1 MEYSYFDRFSS
12 KIKRINIPVPSY
24 NEGTSRDSRNFS
36 SWIKNLWNYFV
47 VALQSRPKEYFIGRD
62 IIIERLKTWLLKDRD
77 RGASYLV
84 TGYRGMG
91 KTCFV
96 NQVIEQLVSV
106 VDNIQNVFAYFCF
119 IVISFWPILWYLFKE
134 KLEINLWDRNGDFN
148 TETLL
153 FFLCP
158 IIFAVIWWMTARWPR
173 LRESLKKFFFYN
185 HVIYNAVIK
194 EHCWISL
201 SKITPREWNRIN
213 NLIFGGDKRESS
225 YSRLCVK
232 VNLAQE
238 ILREKD
244 ILSVLTYQ
252 LYNRWRRYSQCYV
265 ITDFE
270 KALSTAAFSFITQ
283 FLFFQLPNFSFNGHY
298 YITICLPEDLFQN
311 INNCIDVFFN
321 KYFIFPI
328 IICILIFAFYNLI
341 FSWRRRSVRRKLK
354 QLKKS
359 VDASREHRK
368 GFFYNGKLKF
378 TDGSFGNEDI
388 NTYKYDVADT
398 RVIESQLIEILDY
411 ISSSYLAPTLYFV
424 FDELDKIEDI
434 DHDSEGEMPEY
445 SNERNFPGGGASRRR
460 KHTVMKLLANMKY
473 FTTTA
478 KAKFIFI
485 AGREMY
491 DGYLADFTDRE
502 AAASSLFDGV
512 IYVESF
518 CKNEKSDRNVTYNA
532 ETYIARQILPRT
544 YIKERII
551 KELIECKLKG
561 TIYDNID
568 IDLRMYYEY
577 LIMQYAHCAAKV
589 DKKEQEQ
596 QQQYFEDAR
605 KCIDRVIILLYH
617 FSVYLFQIS
626 NGSPKKMRINF
637 TNYVRLIKNPKEF
650 RLPKNGLKRSPLEGS
665 DLDILTYRNCKY
677 LLTFTEKEQRVI
689 GFIHYISFPI
699 NQIISNADRFSDKLL
714 VSASFL
720 INHIY
725 KFHKGGFSWRNL
737 EQTPELLEVYKIPEF
752 RSFINSILNYLL
764 QTHMIMIYG
773 GLYDYK
779 FRKQISEEI
788 SIASKT
794 SEEVSAIYNFTLD
807 DSQSVK
813 RHYLS
818 LLEHIDH
825 YHKNNGTRNNSSMAA
840 YHHILGDLYMSDEEY
855 NNALSQYKLA
865 LNLLYEDDSFTK
877 LNEHDPK
884 LQDPKLKNPRL
895 ILSIIRNHLK
905 IGLAYEK
912 RRSNL
917 SAYAAYEDII
927 ALLFHYRDFNEKE
940 FGLKF
945 LVKQRKGWPEHETD
959 IYLDEKDPQKETIQ
973 IEPIIEETNTKD
985 NSKGDNAS
993 SPLDDSQDNNT
1004 QKNIYKTR
1012 GSRIISDFSNLVTPE
1027 KHEVLQRLSLI
1038 GDTKFVFQAML
1049 AKLFVIEKIELGGI
1063 TRENLDVIEGEF
1075 RYLHLA
1081 TNVHEKFIIASDYYR
1096 RLGDIM
1102 YYKNGLIGFNFSHD
1116 ADVEK
1121 SQDLQE
1127 SFVDSLYYYGFDIKS
1142 ELHDYC
1148 RKNKC
1153 FQYFAFLLDC
1163 SRLLSIENLYLIQKG
1178 KDFKIDREDFNNLK
1192 NHKSFTIDEDQ
1203 IYNFWKDE
1211 YIKSKIER
1219 IPLRDVIECN
1229 EKRKSYWGKNR
1240 TLPCYACR
1248 FYHHSLEIL
1257 MNNWIG
1263 VDFKKGERK
1272 EISVLRQIV
1281 LRGSAK
1287 SSRQNFNLQFAE
1299 VLDTLGNTMFSCSSA
1314 GEEISYDFFTSFM
1327 HDAGILI
1334 EILDNDNARV
1344 DLKTTP
1350 LAEFDLLRKNKNRSV
1365 LGDPINHLE
1374 SSLLYYFE
1382 ASFLFRVCSE
1392 RKKAVGSL
1400 QKIIKILLNYLRVT
1414 ERGSKNDKEEVN
1426 RYQKSRVLIGEMI
1439 YEIKKVFFKQC
1450 LILLYNHYNFINVM
1464 EIQRLKWIFYTDW
1477 YEGIS
1482 LTQLSLFP
1490 DIEEI
1495 MLNYFE
1501 ILKLCIILDFEH
1513 HSNVLNEEINVVRK
1527 LMRDKI
1533 SKNYS
1538 FEMCHKWHSLRERN
1552 IIFNSHLITLYNNI
1566 SMGVLRNESTVYGRI
1581 LSLRFKS
1588 KLNEHILR
1596 LAFPDY
1602 EFTVQKQKDDS
1613 IGIPIFPF
1621 LDYFGNYDS
1630 KEEGIVVFEWKD
1642 YFKNIEINNPVV
1654 DPRIDFSRLFLLEYL
1669 IKDSIFCLTEV
1680 LETVTP
1686 YTTTTLFTDAFMAG
1700 IYFSLYKWSN
1710 LFEELFLYYK
1720 VFDTFSYK
1728 HKTTHNAEEW
1738 YLNDF
1743 FENYDLLF
1751 KKNTKIQEFKEIHTI
1766 ISDSIDTEKI
1776 QDLAERYNKIWNCNN
1791 ISERFYNSVVRS
1803 ISKPN
1808 VYYTLKNYAG
1818 EMSLHF
1824 YRRAKEI
1831 NREGKAYK
1839 DMINSMYFLDD
1850 DLKNDTIQFDLA
1862 VERFR
1867 INSDDIDNLLN
1878 KIKKAIT
1885 PSIYDVDRFCI
1896 NKETEL
1902 PLSNRFDDL
1911 HINIYNN

>member
-12 KIKRINIPVPSY
+12 KIKRINIPVPSF
-24 NEGTSRDSRNFS
+24 NEGTSRDSRNFYS
-36 SWIKNLWNYFV
+36 GIKNLWNYFV

-119 IVISFWPILWYLFKE
+119 IVISFWPILWYLLKKKF
-134 KLEINLWDRNGDFN
+134 EINWCDINGDFN

-173 LRESLKKFFFYN
+173 LREALKKFFFYN

-201 SKITPREWNRIN
+201 GKITPREWNRIN

-252 LYNRWRRYSQCYV
+252 LYNRWRRYCQCFV

-270 KALSTAAFSFITQ
+270 KALFTAISAFITQ
-283 FLFFQLPNFSFNGHY
+283 FLFLQYANLSFNGCNFIIIY
-298 YITICLPEDLFQN
+298 VPEDFFQN
-311 INNCIDVFFN
+311 INNCINSYFN
-321 KYFIFPI
+321 KNFILPI
-328 IICILIFAFYNLI
+328 IICILVFAFYNLI

-368 GFFYNGKLKF
+368 RFFYNGKLKF
-378 TDGSFGNEDI
+378 TDGSFGSEDI

-434 DHDSEGEMPEY
+434 DNDSDGGIPEY

-502 AAASSLFDGV
+502 SAASSLFDGV

-577 LIMQYAHCAAKV
+577 LIMQYAHCTAKV
-589 DKKEQEQ
+589 DKKEQDQ

-650 RLPKNGLKRSPLEGS
+650 LLSKKGLKRSPLEGS

-699 NQIISNADRFSDKLL
+699 NQIMSNADRFSDKLL

-825 YHKNNGTRNNSSMAA
+825 YHKNSGNRNNSSMAA

-865 LNLLYEDDSFTK
+865 LNLLYEDDNFTK
-877 LNEHDPK
+877 LNEHDSN
-884 LQDPKLKNPRL
+884 LQDPKLKNPKL

-917 SAYAAYEDII
+917 SAYAAYEEII
-927 ALLFHYRDFNEKE
+927 ALLFHFRHFDEKKL
-940 FGLKF
+940 GLKF
-945 LVKQRKGWPEHETD
+945 VVKQEKGWPEHVTE
-959 IYLDEKDPQKETIQ
+959 IYPEDRLVKDKDGTLE
-973 IEPIIEETNTKD
+973 IEPIIE
-985 NSKGDNAS
+985 
-993 SPLDDSQDNNT
+993 DNNQT
-1004 QKNIYKTR
+1004 IKYHNYSYKTR
-1012 GSRIISDFSNLVTPE
+1012 GSRIITDFSNLVTPE
-1027 KHEVLQRLSLI
+1027 KHEVQQRLSLI

-1102 YYKNGLIGFNFSHD
+1102 YYKNGLIGFNFTHD

-1121 SQDLQE
+1121 SQDLHE

-1153 FQYFAFLLDC
+1153 FQLFPVLLKC
-1163 SRLLSIENLYLIQKG
+1163 SRFLSQDDIEIITNDNENENIIDKIGNTKINLYFEEKCKGVVPYNNQIIQEFWRDDNIKR
-1178 KDFKIDREDFNNLK
+1178 KIKKIPLEDVALCNLK
-1192 NHKSFTIDEDQ
+1192 
-1203 IYNFWKDE
+1203 
-1211 YIKSKIER
+1211 
-1219 IPLRDVIECN
+1219 
-1229 EKRKSYWGKNR
+1229 RKKCWGKNQ

-1248 FYHHSLEIL
+1248 FYHHSLDIL

-1281 LRGSAK
+1281 LRGSAR

-1314 GEEISYDFFTSFM
+1314 TEEIRYDFFASFM
-1327 HDAGILI
+1327 YDAGLLI
-1334 EILDNDNARV
+1334 EILDNDYARE
-1344 DLKTTP
+1344 DLKTNP
-1350 LAEFDLLRKNKNRSV
+1350 LAEFFLLRKNKNGLV
-1365 LGDPINHLE
+1365 LGDPKNHLE
-1374 SSLLYYFE
+1374 SSLLYYLE

-1414 ERGSKNDKEEVN
+1414 ERGSKNNKDDVN

-1439 YEIKKVFFKQC
+1439 YEIKRVFFKQC

-1527 LMRDKI
+1527 YMREKK

-1538 FEMCHKWHSLRERN
+1538 FEMCHKWHSIRERN
-1552 IIFNSHLITLYNNI
+1552 VVFNSHLITLYNNI

-1602 EFTVQKQKDDS
+1602 EFTVQRQKDYS

-1630 KEEGIVVFEWKD
+1630 KEEGIAEFEWKD
-1642 YFKNIEINNPVV
+1642 YFKNIEINNPIV

-1680 LETVTP
+1680 LETVSP

-1728 HKTTHNAEEW
+1728 HKTSHNTEEW

-1743 FENYDLLF
+1743 FENYDILF
-1751 KKNTKIQEFKEIHTI
+1751 KKNTKVKEYQKLHTI
-1766 ISDSIDTEKI
+1766 ISNSIDIEKI